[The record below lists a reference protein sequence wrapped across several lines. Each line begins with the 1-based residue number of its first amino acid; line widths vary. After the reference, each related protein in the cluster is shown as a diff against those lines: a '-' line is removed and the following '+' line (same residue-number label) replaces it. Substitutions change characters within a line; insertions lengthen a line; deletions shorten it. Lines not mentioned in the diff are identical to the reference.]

1 MDLSEISG
9 GVLYSVIANL
19 HRYRGQDFLN
29 HIENGSYYFMQRIY
43 SHFGGK
49 SPAWEP
55 GTGYT
60 YEGKNLECLE
70 RAKEFMREFILLGED
85 EMERALVEKSVAEAA
100 KYSIKVKNKRFS
112 PEVERLFLERC
123 KGKKS
128 RLTSLM
134 SYCGKW
140 GIIPENMTEI
150 TLVAGFEDGRRG
162 DLGKEFIERL
172 SEYKAKCKEMLAQ
185 IMKIEGIGE
194 DESIATI
201 MGKLG

>member
-1 MDLSEISG
+1 MDLSKIPG
-9 GVLYSVIANL
+9 GVLYSVVVTL
-19 HRYRGQDFLN
+19 HRYRGQDLSA
-29 HIENGSYYFMQRIY
+29 HLESGSYYFMQRIY

-49 SPAWEP
+49 SPRWEP
-55 GTGYT
+55 GKGYI

-70 RAKEFMREFILLGED
+70 KAKEFMREFIQLGED
-85 EMERALVEKSVAEAA
+85 EVERALVERSVAEAA
-100 KYSIKVKNKRFS
+100 KYSVKVKNKRFS

-150 TLVAGFEDGRRG
+150 TLVAGFEGGRRG
-162 DLGKEFIERL
+162 DLGKEFMERL
-172 SEYKAKCKEMLAQ
+172 GEYKAKCKEMLAQ
-185 IMKIEGIGE
+185 IMEIEGIGE